1 MIISHSLSMSEHLAW
16 AQWWAFPWRTSHE
29 SWRSFYPE
37 IALIHG
43 CDALMKNELAGAAPC
58 LPPQPQFAVLRLA
71 LASTEQLN
79 LALNLIHLT
88 AIPKSAPSL
97 SEGHNLWCM
106 SLSKALPP
114 DMLLP
119 EDDPLQLL
127 CNWVA
132 PTVWQ
137 RLRLRFPIE
146 RVFAVEERAPV
157 FENACSRLITLW
169 QAVVWRV
176 TSRTDHDTLPDTY
189 TPGDR

>member
-1 MIISHSLSMSEHLAW
+1 MVISHSLSMSEHLAW
-16 AQWWAFPWRTSHE
+16 ARWWTFPWRTSHE

-37 IALIHG
+37 IALIQ
-43 CDALMKNELAGAAPC
+43 CCEALTKNKLAGTAPC
-58 LPPQPQFAVLRLA
+58 LPPQPQLALLRLA

-79 LALNLIHLT
+79 LALKLTHLT
-88 AIPKSAPSL
+88 VAPKSAPSL
-97 SEGHNLWCM
+97 SEDHHLWCM
-106 SLSKALPP
+106 SLSKALAP

-137 RLRLRFPIE
+137 RLRLRFPLE
-146 RVFAVEERAPV
+146 RILTLEERSPV

-169 QAVVWRV
+169 QAVIWRA
-176 TSRTDHDTLPDTY
+176 TSRPDHDSLPEAC
-189 TPGDR
+189 TPGEQ

>member
-1 MIISHSLSMSEHLAW
+1 MVINHSLSRSEHLAW
-16 AQWWAFPWRTSHE
+16 AQWWAFPWRSAHE
-29 SWRSFYPE
+29 SWRFFYPE
-37 IALIHG
+37 IALIH
-43 CDALMKNELAGAAPC
+43 CCEALMKNELAGAAPC

-71 LASTEQLN
+71 IASTEQLN
-79 LALNLIHLT
+79 LALQLVHLT
-88 AIPKSAPSL
+88 VIPQSAPSL
-97 SEGHNLWCM
+97 SESHEQWCR
-106 SLSKALPP
+106 SLSKALSP

-137 RLRLRFPIE
+137 RLRLRFPFE
-146 RVFAVEERAPV
+146 RVLAVEKRSPV

-176 TSRTDHDTLPDTY
+176 TSTSDHDTRPDTHA
-189 TPGDR
+189 PGDR